1 MIFKWFE
8 TRIDPFKP
16 AAEGTP
22 PASLWRFYWHYLK
35 QARGVLFW
43 TCVLGFFVAL
53 VEVSL
58 FSFVGRIIDLAQGLP
73 ARDFLSLHGRELIW
87 MAVVVLL
94 IRPALLFAHDLLVN
108 QAMLPSFTALVRWQQ
123 HRYVSMQS
131 LGFFNND
138 FAGRIANRIM
148 QTGAS
153 LRESAVQIVDAIWYV
168 VIYTVT
174 ALVLF
179 ARADPK
185 LSLPLA
191 IWLVGYI
198 ALLVV
203 FVPKTKVRS
212 LAASTAKS
220 KFMGR
225 VVDGYTNASALKLFP
240 QPAHEDAYVRESVQD
255 NVDKVRAMTR
265 LTTLMDIS
273 ITLWNGLLIAATGA
287 LGIWLWSRGHISA
300 GAIAL
305 STGLVIRINNM
316 SGWIMW
322 VVNGIFESIGTV
334 QDGMET
340 VAKPL
345 LVTDADG
352 AQALKVQ
359 AGAIRF
365 DNIQFHYGKGSGVIE
380 GLNLEIRPGER
391 VGLIGPSGA
400 GKTTLMNL
408 LLRFYD
414 LEAGHIYID
423 GQDIAKVT
431 QDSLR
436 HAIGVVTQEPSL
448 LHRSIR
454 ENLQMAHADATDGAL
469 QAALAAARADGFV
482 PGLSDNEGRH
492 GLDAHVGERGVKL
505 SGGQRQRI
513 AIARVLLKDAPILVL
528 DEATSALDSEVEA
541 AIQDALVTLME
552 GKTVIAIAH
561 RLSTIARMDRLVVMD
576 QGRIVESG
584 THAALLQSG
593 GLYARLWARQTGGF
607 VAAGLEDAGS
617 DA

>member
-16 AAEGTP
+16 VADLTP
-22 PASLWRFYWHYLK
+22 PAVLWRFYLHYLS
-35 QARGVLFW
+35 QAKGLLIW

-94 IRPALLFAHDLLVN
+94 IRPVLLFAHDLLVN
-108 QAMLPSFTALVRWQQ
+108 QAMLPSFTAMVRWQQ
-123 HRYVSMQS
+123 HRHVSLQS
-131 LGFFNND
+131 LAFFNND

-179 ARADPK
+179 AKADPK
-185 LSLPLA
+185 LSVPLA

-203 FVPKTKVRS
+203 FVPRTKVRS

-225 VVDGYTNASALKLFP
+225 VVDGYTNASVLKLFP
-240 QPAHEDAYVRESVQD
+240 QGAREDIYVRESVQE

-265 LTTLMDIS
+265 LTTLMDLG
-273 ITLWNGLLIAATGA
+273 ITLWNGLLIASTGA

-322 VVNGIFESIGTV
+322 VINGIFESIGTV

-345 LVTDADG
+345 TVVDPPG
-352 AQALKVQ
+352 AKALQVP
-359 AGAIRF
+359 AGEIRF
-365 DNIQFHYGKGSGVIE
+365 EGIHFHYGKGHGVIS
-380 GLNLEIRPGER
+380 GLDLKIQPGER
-391 VGLIGPSGA
+391 VGVVGPSGA
-400 GKTTLMNL
+400 GKTTLVSL

-414 LEAGHIYID
+414 LEAGRILVDH
-423 GQDIAKVT
+423 QDISQTT

-436 HAIGVVTQEPSL
+436 HSIGVVTQEPSL

-454 ENLQMAHADATDGAL
+454 ENLLIARPEADDSAIQVAL
-469 QAALAAARADGFV
+469 QAARADGFV
-482 PGLSDNEGRH
+482 PELTDSEGRR

-541 AIQDALVTLME
+541 AIQDSLAILME

-561 RLSTIARMDRLVVMD
+561 RLSTIARMDRLIVMD

-584 THAALLQSG
+584 THADLLQAG

-607 VAAGLEDAGS
+607 VSAGLEDIEE
-617 DA
+617 D

>member
-8 TRIDPFKP
+8 TRIDPFRP
-16 AAEGTP
+16 VANVTP
-22 PASLWRFYWHYLK
+22 PDSLWRFYLHYLS
-35 QARGVLFW
+35 QAKAVLFC
-43 TCVLGFFVAL
+43 TAVLGFLVAL

-58 FSFVGRIIDLAQGLP
+58 FSFVGRIVDLAQGLP
-73 ARDFLSLHGRELIW
+73 ARDFLTIHGYELIW
-87 MAVVVLL
+87 MAVVVLFV
-94 IRPALLFAHDLLVN
+94 RPLLLFAHDLLIN

-123 HRYVSMQS
+123 HRHVSMQS
-131 LGFFNND
+131 LAFFNND

-153 LRESAVQIVDAIWYV
+153 LRESALQIVDAVWYV

-174 ALVLF
+174 ALILF
-179 ARADPK
+179 AKADPK

-203 FVPKTKVRS
+203 FVPRTKVRS

-240 QPAHEDAYVRESVQD
+240 HSAREDEYVRESVQE

-265 LTTLMDIS
+265 LTTLMDLS
-273 ITLWNGLLIAATGA
+273 ITFWNGLLIAATGA
-287 LGIWLWSRGHISA
+287 LGIWLWSGGHITA

-322 VVNGIFESIGTV
+322 VINGIFESIGTV

-345 LVTDADG
+345 TVTDKPG
-352 AQALKVQ
+352 AKPLDVR
-359 AGAIRF
+359 AGAIHF
-365 DNIQFHYGKGSGVIE
+365 DNIHFHYGKGSGVIS
-380 GLNLEIRPGER
+380 GLDLRIAPGER
-391 VGLIGPSGA
+391 VGLVGPSGA

-414 LEAGHIYID
+414 LEAGRILID
-423 GQDIAKVT
+423 EQDIALVT
-431 QDSLR
+431 QESLR
-436 HAIGVVTQEPSL
+436 QAIGVVTQEPSL

-454 ENLQMAHADATDGAL
+454 ENLLIAKADASETAI
-469 QAALAAARADGFV
+469 QAALVAARADGFV
-482 PGLSDNEGRH
+482 PDLSDSEGRR
-492 GLDAHVGERGVKL
+492 GLDAQVGERGVKL

-541 AIQDALVTLME
+541 VIQESLATLME

-561 RLSTIARMDRLVVMD
+561 RLSTIARMDRLIVMD

-584 THAALLQSG
+584 SHAELLASG

-607 VAAGLEDAGS
+607 VSAGMEETTPD
-617 DA
+617 